1 MKKLEHITDIPAP
14 AEEVWAVL
22 TDTGSY
28 AEWNPFIRKLEGPW
42 APGARL
48 AVAIKAGAREMGFR
62 PTVLAYEEGRLIRW
76 RGRLLLPGIVDGEH
90 ELRVEPL
97 SDSTS
102 RFTQRETFRGL
113 LVPFLRG
120 TLEDTDRG
128 FADMNEALRE
138 RVLARLSR

>member
-1 MKKLEHITDIPAP
+1 MKKLEHITDIAAP
-14 AEEVWAVL
+14 AGEVWAVL

-28 AEWNPFIRKLEGPW
+28 ADWNPFIRTLEGTW
-42 APGARL
+42 ARDARL
-48 AVAIKAGAREMGFR
+48 AVSVKAGAREMSFR

-90 ELRVEPL
+90 EFRVEPQ
-97 SDSTS
+97 SDGTS

-128 FADMNEALRE
+128 FAEMNEALRQ
-138 RVLARLSR
+138 RVLALPSR

>member
-1 MKKLEHITDIPAP
+1 MKTLEHVTEIPAP
-14 AEEVWAVL
+14 AEEAWAVL
-22 TDTGSY
+22 TETGSY
-28 AEWNPFIRKLEGPW
+28 ADWNPFIRTLEGRW
-42 APGARL
+42 ARGARL
-48 AVAIKAGAREMGFR
+48 AVTIKAGARQMRFR
-62 PTVLAYEEGRLIRW
+62 PTVLEYDEGRVIRW

-97 SDSTS
+97 GDGTS

-113 LVPFLRG
+113 LVPFLRR
-120 TLEDTDRG
+120 TIEDTDRG

>member
-1 MKKLEHITDIPAP
+1 MKKLEHITDITAP

-28 AEWNPFIRKLEGPW
+28 ADWNPFIRKLEGPW
-42 APGARL
+42 ERGARL
-48 AVAIKAGAREMGFR
+48 ALTIKAGTRHMSFR

-90 ELRVEPL
+90 ELRVETL
-97 SDSTS
+97 DDGTS
-102 RFTQRETFRGL
+102 RFTQHETFRGL
-113 LVPFLRG
+113 LVPFLRR

-128 FADMNEALRE
+128 FAEMNEALRQ

>member
-1 MKKLEHITDIPAP
+1 MKNLEHITDIPAP

-22 TDTGSY
+22 TDTSSY

-42 APGARL
+42 ARGSRL
-48 AVAIKAGAREMGFR
+48 AVTVKAGAREMSFR

-76 RGRLLLPGIVDGEH
+76 RGQLLLPGIVDGEH

-97 SDSTS
+97 DDGTS
-102 RFTQRETFRGL
+102 RFTQHESFRGL

-120 TLEDTDRG
+120 TLENTDRG
-128 FADMNEALRE
+128 ITDMNEALRG
-138 RVLARLSR
+138 RVLTRLSR

>member
-14 AEEVWAVL
+14 TEEVWAVL

-42 APGARL
+42 ARGARL
-48 AVAIKAGAREMGFR
+48 AVAIKAGKREMSFR
-62 PTVLAYEEGRLIRW
+62 PPVLEYDEGRLIRW

-97 SDSTS
+97 DTGTS

-128 FADMNEALRE
+128 FAEMNEALRQ
-138 RVLARLSR
+138 RVLTRHSR